1 MSSMDIPAGSA
12 TSPAKTVA
20 SRRRLLMLC
29 AASLA
34 AGMGVAKWLEV
45 RGSISYGGSLQSR
58 ATSITAERSARIQ
71 EILLVPGQR
80 VVPGDKLLQLSDE
93 RLTSQIVQ
101 KQRELVELEAELKQA
116 KATADVELEWRK
128 RELNGE
134 IFQTEL
140 KVSNV
145 TQEQTAKQVEQL
157 AWQDHLQRLQGERKG
172 PDLADA
178 GLPIKTLILDSPF
191 SDERKLQ
198 AILREDAAAIAA
210 EAATAQLALCEKQ
223 LERLRILEKDLPEK
237 VRVSAGVDL
246 IETRIAGARDEL
258 AGLEKQRDALTV
270 ISPAHGIVGTIHHRT
285 GDLVNAGS
293 IIVELLDDERRHLVA
308 CIPTS
313 AATKLR
319 SGTKVELMFPGR
331 QNRIGLVAAIPP
343 HAIPADQRVSSADS
357 QVEVKI
363 EPAGKLW
370 PKLPVGSRV
379 QVHVQQ

>member
-1 MSSMDIPAGSA
+1 
-12 TSPAKTVA
+12 
-20 SRRRLLMLC
+20 MLF
-29 AASLA
+29 
-34 AGMGVAKWLEV
+34 
-45 RGSISYGGSLQSR
+45 
-58 ATSITAERSARIQ
+58 RS
-71 EILLVPGQR
+71 
-80 VVPGDKLLQLSDE
+80 
-93 RLTSQIVQ
+93 
-101 KQRELVELEAELKQA
+101 
-116 KATADVELEWRK
+116 
-128 RELNGE
+128 
-134 IFQTEL
+134 
-140 KVSNV
+140 
-145 TQEQTAKQVEQL
+145 
-157 AWQDHLQRLQGERKG
+157 
-172 PDLADA
+172 
-178 GLPIKTLILDSPF
+178 
-191 SDERKLQ
+191 
-198 AILREDAAAIAA
+198 
-210 EAATAQLALCEKQ
+210 
-223 LERLRILEKDLPEK
+223 
-237 VRVSAGVDL
+237 
-246 IETRIAGARDEL
+246 
-258 AGLEKQRDALTV
+258 TV